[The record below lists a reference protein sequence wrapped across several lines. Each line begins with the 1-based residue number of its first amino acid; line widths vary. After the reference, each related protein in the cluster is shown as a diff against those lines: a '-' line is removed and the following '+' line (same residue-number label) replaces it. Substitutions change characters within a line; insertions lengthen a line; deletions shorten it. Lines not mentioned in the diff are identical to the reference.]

1 MDFRGDDLDG
11 LLFRQNPPRAA
22 VYSRLSGLWPTDWP
36 STLLACFAR
45 QSGLYEASLIT
56 FFCLLA
62 LVQDAQILQGLDV
75 SAVIDSPQEW
85 TTQIRGAHV
94 IHSADVAAA
103 LAALRNGSVDAMAAD
118 TLASGLIAT
127 VFGENVF
134 RSSGALEA
142 PDDINIMVS
151 PLTAILPAIH
161 PWTGASIPLRD
172 CISLVLARSGYDIL
186 DFFRFVKTDFPS
198 NDESFAQA
206 EERSADVLLRF
217 EMQVVVPIFA
227 FALVV
232 LGWIYFYIIRVKLN
246 LPAFGV
252 SAAWMR
258 RILARAALHEDH

>member
-94 IHSADVAAA
+94 IHSADVAAGLLHNDTYVLLFVNCFSILILNVGAFVSLLFIQRWQLFGMA
-103 LAALRNGSVDAMAAD
+103 LWMQWQQTR
-118 TLASGLIAT
+118 
-127 VFGENVF
+127 
-134 RSSGALEA
+134 
-142 PDDINIMVS
+142 
-151 PLTAILPAIH
+151 LP
-161 PWTGASIPLRD
+161 
-172 CISLVLARSGYDIL
+172 LVLSRL
-186 DFFRFVKTDFPS
+186 CL
-198 NDESFAQA
+198 
-206 EERSADVLLRF
+206 ERMCFGHPEPWRLPTTLTSWFLR
-217 EMQVVVPIFA
+217 
-227 FALVV
+227 
-232 LGWIYFYIIRVKLN
+232 
-246 LPAFGV
+246 
-252 SAAWMR
+252 
-258 RILARAALHEDH
+258 